1 MIKNRL
7 STIHIYFGK
16 ALHVQLYTLSSHSC
30 KKKLVRR
37 QLYQTLLKLFEAF
50 RL

>member
-16 ALHVQLYTLSSHSC
+16 ALRVQLYTLSSHSC
-30 KKKLVRR
+30 KKKFGKKTALSDFIKD
-37 QLYQTLLKLFEAF
+37 L
-50 RL
+50 